1 MSRMRRLRSDP
12 TTRPSGNP
20 PDAGDYPGL
29 ETDERPIP
37 DGSEFVL
44 LLTHDVD
51 RPYKT
56 YQAPYYAL
64 RDAENRRHHLRSL
77 LPGHEPYW
85 QFDTVMAVERSLGVR
100 SAFYLLS
107 EQRLRERPV
116 REWLS
121 PRAWQLFGGRYSLSD
136 PAIRAVVDDLD
147 DGGWEVGLHGSY
159 ESPRD
164 RERLRA
170 ELAAVEDVLDDEV
183 VGGRQHYLNL
193 AVPETWRHYRD
204 LGLRY
209 DASLGS
215 SEETGF
221 PHGYGLK
228 RPFDDEFV
236 VFPLTMMENALPDP
250 RERFDEAWGICADL
264 LDEAQQNDAVMTVL
278 WHPRVF
284 SPDDFPGYGRL
295 YYRLVQTALDR
306 GAWVGSP
313 GEFYETAQL
322 ERPPRLDSV

>member
-1 MSRMRRLRSDP
+1 M
-12 TTRPSGNP
+12 SGNSAN
-20 PDAGDYPGL
+20 AGDYPGL
-29 ETDERPIP
+29 ESDERPIP
-37 DGSEFVL
+37 DDHEFVL

-64 RDAENRRHHLRSL
+64 LDDGNRLQHLRSM
-77 LPGHEPYW
+77 LPGQQPYW
-85 QFDTVMAVERSLGVR
+85 QFETVMALEESLGVR
-100 SAFYLLS
+100 SAFYFLS
-107 EQRLRERPV
+107 EQRLWERPLS
-116 REWLS
+116 EWVS
-121 PRAWQLFGGRYSLSD
+121 PRAWQLYGGRYSLSD
-136 PAIRAVVDDLD
+136 PAIQRAVTALD

-159 ESPRD
+159 DSPQD
-164 RERLRA
+164 RERLRVERDA
-170 ELAAVEDVLDDEV
+170 IEDVLGHDM

-193 AVPETWRHYRD
+193 AVPETWHHYRA

-221 PHGYGLK
+221 AHGYGLK

-250 RERFDEAWGICADL
+250 GECFETAWQHCLDL
-264 LDEAQQNDAVMTVL
+264 LEEASQNDAVMTVL
-278 WHPRVF
+278 WHPRTF
-284 SPDDFPGYGRL
+284 NSNESPGYGQL
-295 YYRLVQTALDR
+295 YYCLVDTALSM

-313 GEFYETAQL
+313 AEFYETADLGQ
-322 ERPPRLDSV
+322 PATPDTSG